1 MVCPIQFDLKES
13 EIAAGALGILI
24 GFNVCLYVA
33 GAVCL
38 CELKLGEWNFIWI
51 DRISCGG
58 GTGMILRALSECC
71 CSSYW

>member
-24 GFNVCLYVA
+24 GLNVCLYVA

-38 CELKLGEWNFIWI
+38 CELKLGE
-51 DRISCGG
+51 
-58 GTGMILRALSECC
+58 
-71 CSSYW
+71 